1 MKTNHR
7 WLTQIAKLGLL
18 FIIGVSMNA
27 EAGFLGLGN
36 SASWQEEVL
45 LHDGRK
51 IIVERSQSYGGYPT
65 IDSRERKVLD
75 EEWTFENPDNHQPVA
90 WKVGHRRPP
99 EGESLM
105 LMILGFA
112 NGTPYIATVAAGC
125 IAYNHWGRPNPPYIF
140 FRFDGKTWQRI
151 SAAEF
156 PMELKEAN
164 VVVGGRMN
172 PKDQAGTL
180 LPVAKIR
187 EDNRALEPHLRQ
199 LSREPVKSA
208 QTTDCEEQVYYK
220 GAWVGPGDSIGKR
233 MMDRKSKASDKKNIN
248 VEGGR

>member
-1 MKTNHR
+1 MNGK
-7 WLTQIAKLGLL
+7 QISTWRKALRMAISILALGA
-18 FIIGVSMNA
+18 SMSA
-27 EAGFLGLGN
+27 EAGVLELVN

-51 IIVERSQSYGGYPT
+51 IVVERSQSYGGYPT
-65 IDSRERKVLD
+65 IDSRERMVLD
-75 EEWTFENPDNHQPVA
+75 EKWTFENPDSHKPVT
-90 WKVGHRRPP
+90 WKVNHRRPP

-105 LMILGFA
+105 LMILGIM

-140 FRFDGKTWQRI
+140 FRFDGKAWQRI
-151 SAAEF
+151 SLAEF
-156 PMELKEAN
+156 PVEFKEAN

-180 LPVAKIR
+180 LSVAKIR
-187 EDNRALEPHLRQ
+187 EDNRPLEPHLRQ

-208 QTTDCEEQVYYK
+208 QTVDCPDLNSPRYTSPK
-220 GAWVGPGDSIGKR
+220 APLPIAPPSGSNGSGK
-233 MMDRKSKASDKKNIN
+233 
-248 VEGGR
+248 